1 MEDGSDSIGA
11 GGGVAGAPL
20 AGASA
25 RASGRAG
32 ERLQLQ
38 TRSCRVVGCAS
49 ALEPGYSMKYKI
61 CGKHAVV
68 ASLEIDGQA
77 CRFCQQCARFQP
89 VAEFDNDRRSCR
101 ASLEGH
107 RQRRQDKRRKS
118 QSDGAAP
125 AQPRAHQ
132 GAGSA
137 SDLAAADTAESAE
150 QTGGEG
156 TRQQRGKRQR
166 QESRSVQ
173 EAEPAPAVAAAAVAP
188 AQGSDAAAAEQQSM
202 QQLAEH
208 LPSVVQQLVQL
219 VQQATEHQGALPPPK
234 QQAPPPQQQPPI
246 APRLPFGGQQQ
257 AAVPQASTAAPAAT
271 APPLQLAAQQTQL
284 APPPPLPPQ
293 LPHHQG
299 AHRLAPPPSSLP
311 ESRLFGAFLGQQ
323 LAVQQGLQ
331 QGVNMLR
338 APQLPA
344 ALVKELTELRG
355 GLTGGGRL
363 PPRADLVSEA
373 LRLLRT
379 EQGPATGWAD
389 VPSTDELAAFDSL
402 LGIDLS
408 NPAARAVALHQ
419 AMRLAQQGGMFGTLP
434 PGPGGPPGGGPR

>member
-1 MEDGSDSIGA
+1 M
-11 GGGVAGAPL
+11 
-20 AGASA
+20 
-25 RASGRAG
+25 
-32 ERLQLQ
+32 
-38 TRSCRVVGCAS
+38 
-49 ALEPGYSMKYKI
+49 
-61 CGKHAVV
+61 
-68 ASLEIDGQA
+68 
-77 CRFCQQCARFQP
+77 
-89 VAEFDNDRRSCR
+89 AEFDNDRRSCRWVWGVRGTGAAPVVTEIILQARSALTYSVGYAALLTSSTRSLCGRR

-118 QSDGAAP
+118 QPDGAAP

-379 EQGPATGWAD
+379 EQVSGHAALRCAPPALPCAGRRPREVAC
-389 VPSTDELAAFDSL
+389 
-402 LGIDLS
+402 
-408 NPAARAVALHQ
+408 RAVGAGR
-419 AMRLAQQGGMFGTLP
+419 A
-434 PGPGGPPGGGPR
+434 GGGVRRSIDAAGAG